1 MGKTII
7 TAAML
12 LLATLAQAAG
22 SSSTIQVREAWTR
35 ATPPQAPS
43 AAGYLTL
50 VNAGAEADRLLLVSS
65 PMAARVEIHESRMD
79 GGVMRM
85 RRLDGLDLP
94 AGATVALAPS
104 GAHLML
110 IGPRQPLLAGQAIEV
125 VLRFARAP
133 AQTVRLQVRP
143 IDATAPAAD
152 MHGMHM

>member
-1 MGKTII
+1 MGKIII

-12 LLATLAQAAG
+12 LLSALAQAATPG
-22 SSSTIQVREAWTR
+22 SGIQVRAAWTR

-50 VNAGAEADRLLLVSS
+50 VNSGAQADRLVSVSS
-65 PMAARVEIHESRMD
+65 PAATRVELHESRMD

-85 RRLDGLDLP
+85 RRLEGLDLP

-104 GAHLML
+104 GTHLML
-110 IGPRQPLLAGQAIEV
+110 IGPRQPLVAGQTIEL
-125 VLRFARAP
+125 VLRFAHAP

-143 IDATAPAAD
+143 IDAAGPADD